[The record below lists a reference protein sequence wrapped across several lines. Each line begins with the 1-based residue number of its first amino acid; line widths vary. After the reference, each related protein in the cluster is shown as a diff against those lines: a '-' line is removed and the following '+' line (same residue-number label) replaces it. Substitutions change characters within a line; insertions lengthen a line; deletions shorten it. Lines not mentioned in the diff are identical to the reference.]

1 MKQPSVMGDFLRTY
15 CNPKMRLRFFV
26 GFSCGIPFLLT
37 LTILDL
43 WLKDI
48 GVSNTAIGLFTLLH
62 WPFTLKFL
70 WAPFIDKL
78 NFPYFSKKLGRL
90 RGWVLAS
97 QMLLFVGLIGMS
109 CTNPQ
114 SSLPLLM
121 FFTSLVAFADGCQ
134 DMSLYSYQMD
144 RTKSDSLGHIAGIV
158 LFGYRGGMLFA
169 KSATLYLAHYF
180 GWNIAYAVMAFSIF
194 LCTILIIVAKEPI
207 CTQTKKDEI
216 TIDRMVR
223 SYDKAD
229 KSRIEFT
236 RFIKRTMFEC
246 LVCPFVVFMKKNSD
260 WRCIIALL
268 MLFRAG
274 DIVAQKMAK
283 PFYID
288 LGFSLLQIANVVQ
301 VFGTVA
307 ALVGSLVG
315 GYLVKKNSIMPAML
329 YTGTVHALSC
339 FAYVALCQT
348 GPNTFMLYF
357 TVFIENISGGAMG
370 AAFIAFLYNICDRR
384 YCATQYAL
392 LWAFYDLGGIAFRIM
407 SGALADMLGWTNF
420 FLFIPLLFLPSLGLL
435 YSMIAREY
443 INR

>member
-1 MKQPSVMGDFLRTY
+1 MKQPSVMGDFLKTY
-15 CNPKMRLRFFV
+15 CDPKMGFKFFI

-37 LTILDL
+37 LTILDI
-43 WLKDI
+43 WLKDN

-78 NFPYFSKKLGRL
+78 NFPYFSRKLGRL

-97 QMLLFVGLIGMS
+97 QLLLFIGLIGMS
-109 CTNPQ
+109 CANPQ
-114 SSLPLLM
+114 VSLFRLM

-134 DMSLYSYQMD
+134 DTSLYAYQID
-144 RTKSDSLGHIAGIV
+144 RTKNDALGHVAGAV
-158 LFGYRGGMLFA
+158 LFGYRSGMLFA
-169 KSATLYLAHYF
+169 KSVVLYLAYYF
-180 GWNIAYAVMAFSIF
+180 GWNIAYAVMAFSIL
-194 LCTILIIVAKEPI
+194 LCTLLIIRAEEPI
-207 CTQTKKDEI
+207 STQTKKDEMV
-216 TIDRMVR
+216 IDRMVQF
-223 SYDKAD
+223 YDKTD

-246 LVCPFVVFMKKNSD
+246 LVCPFVVFMKKNSN
-260 WRCIIALL
+260 WKHIIALL
-268 MLFRAG
+268 MLFKAG

-301 VFGTVA
+301 VFGTIA

-315 GYLVKKNSIMPAML
+315 GYLIKKNGIRLAMM
-329 YTGTVHALSC
+329 YTGIAHALSC
-339 FAYVALCQT
+339 FAYVALFQT
-348 GPNTFMLYF
+348 GPHICILYF
-357 TVFIENISGGAMG
+357 TVFIENITGGAMG
-370 AAFIAFLYNICDRR
+370 AAFIAFLYSICDRR

-392 LWAFYDLGGIAFRIM
+392 LWAFYDLGGIAFRII

-420 FLFIPLLFLPSLGLL
+420 FLFVPLLFLPSLWLL
-435 YSMIAREY
+435 YMMISRECSKC
-443 INR
+443 